1 MITIRS
7 MNHDELCRKNYV
19 EPAHC
24 EERINDELAREVAR
38 KSDEEKRCD
47 GSDTVDAAPLKL
59 FAITSIS
66 HAQLCQKNCVSEKH
80 GEDSLRIS
88 WLANLLVMQ
97 TRQGNRTVLI
107 ISF

>member
-1 MITIRS
+1 
-7 MNHDELCRKNYV
+7 MNHGELCRKNYV

-24 EERINDELAREVAR
+24 EEWINDELAREVAR

-47 GSDTVDAAPLKL
+47 GSDTGDAAPLEL
-59 FAITSIS
+59 FAIASIN
-66 HAQLCQKNCVSEKH
+66 HDAQLHQKNCVSEKH

>member
-1 MITIRS
+1 M
-7 MNHDELCRKNYV
+7 

-24 EERINDELAREVAR
+24 EEWINDELAREAAR
-38 KSDEEKRCD
+38 RSDEEKRCD
-47 GSDTVDAAPLKL
+47 GSDTGDAAPLEL
-59 FAITSIS
+59 FAITSVK
-66 HAQLCQKNCVSEKH
+66 HAQLCQKNYVHEKR